1 MSAYSSLA
9 LLDAHKNFFSTI
21 IKLRRETDNN
31 PCVIK
36 EYHDSYDYLDK
47 LMNCFVET
55 APFKNHYLELRT
67 FLNQELHS
75 NENDNDDMVVLQKK
89 LGNIKVYN
97 LLQKMEGDIIEF
109 IKDVESPYKMN

>member
-9 LLDAHKNFFSTI
+9 LLDAHKNFFTSI

-36 EYHDSYDYLDK
+36 EYHDSYDYLAK
-47 LMNCFVET
+47 LMDCFVDT
-55 APFKNHYLELRT
+55 ATFKIHYLELKT
-67 FLNQELHS
+67 LLVLDD
-75 NENDNDDMVVLQKK
+75 ENDISVLQTK

-97 LLQKMEGDIIEF
+97 LLNKMEADIIEF
-109 IKDVESPYKMN
+109 MKDIESPYKMN